1 MKEVEKQRQAL
12 DMKTQNIKSMKN
24 NVDNA
29 KNKVDALS
37 AIIENTKNTEMQLKN
52 ELNQAKDLVQK
63 TKLDYDSSSSQYS
76 KAYEDLKTLYANK
89 GVKENVRNDLD
100 SRLADLESNK
110 NQASVNVENLNQF
123 IADLKTKKSEI
134 ETVKDTLD
142 IKQEMLHAL
151 TTDLNSDLQALGVNK
166 EKFESKSL
174 DMKEFEAE
182 ASRLQ
187 EVMSIYH
194 SIVDGVL
201 AAQMD
206 GVTFTGE
213 ELALF
218 ENLKS
223 AIVTLDDAQKVL
235 SEAQASYNSQK
246 QSYADLKLALVNAK
260 QAYSEAKNALNQ
272 YLHLEQVVGVSEKVE
287 SENVMTVSKNGIVNT
302 GVDLN
307 TELYL
312 GTLVVAG
319 TTYVLIKKKEKEVKK

>member
-1 MKEVEKQRQAL
+1 M
-12 DMKTQNIKSMKN
+12 
-24 NVDNA
+24 
-29 KNKVDALS
+29 
-37 AIIENTKNTEMQLKN
+37 
-52 ELNQAKDLVQK
+52 
-63 TKLDYDSSSSQYS
+63 
-76 KAYEDLKTLYANK
+76 
-89 GVKENVRNDLD
+89 RNDLN
-100 SRLADLESNK
+100 SRIADLESDK
-110 NQASVNVENLNQF
+110 NQVSADVEHLNHL
-123 IADLKTKKSEI
+123 ITDLKTKKSEI
-134 ETVKDTLD
+134 ETVKGTLD
-142 IKQEMLHAL
+142 AKQDILNVL
-151 TTDLNSDLQALGVNK
+151 TTTLNDDLQALNVNK

-187 EVMSIYH
+187 EVMSMYH

-246 QSYADLKLALVNAK
+246 QSYADLKLAFVNAK
-260 QAYSEAKNALNQ
+260 QAYSEAQNALNQ
-272 YLHLEQVVGVSEKVE
+272 YLHLEQVVVVPEKVE

-319 TTYVLIKKKEKEVKK
+319 ATYVLIKKKEGEVKR

>member
-1 MKEVEKQRQAL
+1 
-12 DMKTQNIKSMKN
+12 MKTQNIKSMKN

-29 KNKVDALS
+29 KNKVDALA

-52 ELNQAKDLVQK
+52 ELNQTKDLVQK

-76 KAYEDLKTLYANK
+76 KAYEDLKTLYENK
-89 GVKENVRNDLD
+89 AVKENVRNDLD
-100 SRLADLESNK
+100 SRLADLEVNK
-110 NQASVNVENLNQF
+110 NQATVDVENLNQF

-134 ETVKDTLD
+134 ETVKGTLD
-142 IKQEMLHAL
+142 AKQDMLNVL
-151 TTDLNSDLQALGVNK
+151 KTTLNDDLQALNVNK

-174 DMKEFEAE
+174 DAKELEAE

-187 EVMSIYH
+187 EVMSMYH

-246 QSYADLKLALVNAK
+246 QSYTDLKLAFVNAK
-260 QAYSEAKNALNQ
+260 QAYSEAQNALNQ

-302 GVDLN
+302 GADLN

-319 TTYVLIKKKEKEVKK
+319 ATYVLIKKKEGEVKK

>member
-1 MKEVEKQRQAL
+1 
-12 DMKTQNIKSMKN
+12 MKN

-76 KAYEDLKTLYANK
+76 KANEDLKTLYANK
-89 GVKENVRNDLD
+89 VAKENVRNDLD

-110 NQASVNVENLNQF
+110 NQASVNVEHLNRL
-123 IADLKTKKSEI
+123 IAGLKTKKSEI

-142 IKQEMLHAL
+142 IKQEMLYAL

-174 DMKEFEAE
+174 DAKELEAE

-187 EVMSIYH
+187 EVMSMYH

-213 ELALF
+213 EFALF

-246 QSYADLKLALVNAK
+246 QSYADLKLAFVNAK
-260 QAYSEAKNALNQ
+260 QAYSEAQNALNQ

-302 GVDLN
+302 GADLN

-319 TTYVLIKKKEKEVKK
+319 ATYVLIKKKEGEVKK

>member
-1 MKEVEKQRQAL
+1 MDV
-12 DMKTQNIKSMKN
+12 KTQNVNDMKN
-24 NVDNA
+24 SVDNA

-37 AIIENTKNTEMQLKN
+37 TMIANTANTEMQLKN

-63 TKLDYDSSSSQYS
+63 TKLDYDSLSSQYS
-76 KAYEDLKTLYANK
+76 KANEDLKTLYANK
-89 GVKENVRNDLD
+89 GAKENVRNDLD
-100 SRLADLESNK
+100 FKLADLESNK
-110 NQASVNVENLNQF
+110 NQASVNVEHLNRL

-134 ETVKDTLD
+134 ETVKGTLD
-142 IKQEMLHAL
+142 AKQDILNVL

-166 EKFESKSL
+166 EKLESKSL
-174 DMKEFEAE
+174 DAKELEAE

-187 EVMSIYH
+187 EVMSLYH

-201 AAQMD
+201 SVQMD

-223 AIVTLDDAQKVL
+223 AIVALNDAQNVL
-235 SEAQASYNSQK
+235 SEAQASYNSHK
-246 QSYADLKLALVNAK
+246 QSYADLKLAFVNAK
-260 QAYSEAKNALNQ
+260 QAYSEAQNALNQ

-319 TTYVLIKKKEKEVKK
+319 ATYVLIKKKEGEVKK

>member
-1 MKEVEKQRQAL
+1 MDV
-12 DMKTQNIKSMKN
+12 KTQNVNGMKN
-24 NVDNA
+24 SVDNA

-37 AIIENTKNTEMQLKN
+37 TMIANTKNTEMQLKN

-63 TKLDYDSSSSQYS
+63 TKLDYNSSSSQYS
-76 KAYEDLKTLYANK
+76 KANEDLKTLYENK
-89 GVKENVRNDLD
+89 AVKENVRNDLD
-100 SRLADLESNK
+100 SRLADLELNK

-151 TTDLNSDLQALGVNK
+151 TTDLNSDLQALGVNR

-174 DMKEFEAE
+174 DTKELEAE

-187 EVMSIYH
+187 EVMSMYH

-235 SEAQASYNSQK
+235 SEAQASFNSQK
-246 QSYADLKLALVNAK
+246 QSYADLKLAFVNAK
-260 QAYSEAKNALNQ
+260 QAYSEAQNALNQ
-272 YLHLEQVVGVSEKVE
+272 YLHLEQVVVVPEKVE

-319 TTYVLIKKKEKEVKK
+319 ATYVLIKKKEGEVKK

>member
-1 MKEVEKQRQAL
+1 MIHLHLNTVKPMK
-12 DMKTQNIKSMKN
+12 IK
-24 NVDNA
+24 
-29 KNKVDALS
+29 
-37 AIIENTKNTEMQLKN
+37 
-52 ELNQAKDLVQK
+52 
-63 TKLDYDSSSSQYS
+63 
-76 KAYEDLKTLYANK
+76 KTLYENK
-89 GVKENVRNDLD
+89 AVKENVRNDLD

-151 TTDLNSDLQALGVNK
+151 TTTLNSDLQALGVNR

-174 DMKEFEAE
+174 DTKELEAE
-182 ASRLQ
+182 ASQLQ

-223 AIVTLDDAQKVL
+223 AIVTLDDAQNVL

-246 QSYADLKLALVNAK
+246 QSYADLKLAFVNAK
-260 QAYSEAKNALNQ
+260 QAYSEAQNALNQ

-302 GVDLN
+302 GADLN

-319 TTYVLIKKKEKEVKK
+319 ATYVLIKKKEGEVKK